1 MEWIYRLTEF
11 SRCDL
16 SALGLLVICFFFI
29 GLLIENAPASYPSVS
44 QLMAEYRRSWMRHMA
59 ARDVRIFD
67 AQVLNGLRQGTAFFA
82 SATMLATGGVLAL
95 IGNADKLIDVADDL
109 SLQPVAE
116 VVWEIKLF
124 LTLLLVT
131 NAFLKFVWAHRLF
144 GYCAILMAA
153 VPNAPEDPQCLQ
165 MSRKAGEVNI
175 TAARSYNRGLRA
187 IYFSIASIAWL
198 ISPMALMAATV
209 ITFGVLLR
217 REFLSRSRT
226 LLLDEG

>member
-1 MEWIYRLTEF
+1 
-11 SRCDL
+11 
-16 SALGLLVICFFFI
+16 
-29 GLLIENAPASYPSVS
+29 
-44 QLMAEYRRSWMRHMA
+44 MA

-109 SLQPVAE
+109 SLSPASDW
-116 VVWEIKLF
+116 VWEMKLLLTLF
-124 LTLLLVT
+124 LIT
-131 NAFLKFVWAHRLF
+131 NAFLKFVWSHRLF

-153 VPNAPEDPQCLQ
+153 VPNAPDDPQSLL

-198 ISPMALMAATV
+198 VSPWALIAATI
-209 ITFGVLLR
+209 ITVGVLLR
-217 REFLSRSRT
+217 REFMSKSRAV
-226 LLLDEG
+226 LLDKD

>member
-1 MEWIYRLTEF
+1 MDWIHQLTIF
-11 SRCDL
+11 SHWDL
-16 SALGLLVICFFFI
+16 SAVGLLLVCFIFI
-29 GLLIENAPASYPSVS
+29 GLLIENAPVSHPSVS
-44 QLMAEYRRSWMRHMA
+44 QLMAEYRRIWMRHMA

-82 SATMLATGGVLAL
+82 STTMLATGGVLAL
-95 IGNADKLIDVADDL
+95 IGNSDKLIDVADDL
-109 SLQPVAE
+109 SLQPVSE
-116 VVWEIKLF
+116 VVWKIKLL

-153 VPNAPEDPQCLQ
+153 VPNAPEDPQTLP

-198 ISPMALMAATV
+198 VGPLALITATV
-209 ITFGVLLR
+209 VTVSVLLR
-217 REFLSRSRT
+217 REFLSKSRA
-226 LLLDEG
+226 LLLAKD

>member
-1 MEWIYRLTEF
+1 M
-11 SRCDL
+11 
-16 SALGLLVICFFFI
+16 
-29 GLLIENAPASYPSVS
+29 
-44 QLMAEYRRSWMRHMA
+44 
-59 ARDVRIFD
+59 
-67 AQVLNGLRQGTAFFA
+67 
-82 SATMLATGGVLAL
+82 
-95 IGNADKLIDVADDL
+95 
-109 SLQPVAE
+109 QPVAE

-153 VPNAPEDPQCLQ
+153 VPNAPEDPQCLP

-198 ISPMALMAATV
+198 ISPVALMAATI

-217 REFLSRSRT
+217 REFLSKSRA
-226 LLLDEG
+226 LLLDKD

>member
-1 MEWIYRLTEF
+1 MDWINRLTVF
-11 SRCDL
+11 SNWDL
-16 SALGLLVICFFFI
+16 SAVGLILVCYVFI
-29 GLLIENAPASYPSVS
+29 GLLIENAPVSHPSVS
-44 QLMAEYRRSWMRHMA
+44 QLMAEHRRSWMRHMA

-95 IGNADKLIDVADDL
+95 IGNADTLIDVADDL
-109 SLQPVAE
+109 SLNPASDW
-116 VVWEIKLF
+116 VWEMKLL

-131 NAFLKFVWAHRLF
+131 NAFLKFVWSHRLF

-153 VPNAPEDPQCLQ
+153 VPNAPDDPQTLL

-198 ISPMALMAATV
+198 LGPWALLLATI
-209 ITFGVLLR
+209 ITVGVLLR
-217 REFLSRSRT
+217 REFMSKSRAV
-226 LLLDEG
+226 LLDKD

>member
-1 MEWIYRLTEF
+1 
-11 SRCDL
+11 
-16 SALGLLVICFFFI
+16 
-29 GLLIENAPASYPSVS
+29 
-44 QLMAEYRRSWMRHMA
+44 MA
-59 ARDVRIFD
+59 ARDVQIFD

-144 GYCAILMAA
+144 GYFAILMAA

-198 ISPMALMAATV
+198 ISPMALMAATM

-217 REFLSRSRT
+217 REFLSKSRA

>member
-1 MEWIYRLTEF
+1 
-11 SRCDL
+11 
-16 SALGLLVICFFFI
+16 
-29 GLLIENAPASYPSVS
+29 
-44 QLMAEYRRSWMRHMA
+44 MA
-59 ARDVRIFD
+59 ARDVQIFD
-67 AQVLNGLRQGTAFFA
+67 AQVLNGLRQGTEIFA
-82 SATMLATGGVLAL
+82 SATMLVTGCVLAL
-95 IGNADKLIDVADDL
+95 IGNADKLIDVADNL

-116 VVWEIKLF
+116 VIWEIKLF

-187 IYFSIASIAWL
+187 IHFSIASIAWL
-198 ISPMALMAATV
+198 ISPMPLIAATM

-217 REFLSRSRT
+217 REFLSKSRA

>member
-1 MEWIYRLTEF
+1 
-11 SRCDL
+11 
-16 SALGLLVICFFFI
+16 
-29 GLLIENAPASYPSVS
+29 
-44 QLMAEYRRSWMRHMA
+44 MA

-131 NAFLKFVWAHRLF
+131 NAFFEICLGPSPVWLLCHFDGGRAE
-144 GYCAILMAA
+144 CA
-153 VPNAPEDPQCLQ
+153 
-165 MSRKAGEVNI
+165 
-175 TAARSYNRGLRA
+175 
-187 IYFSIASIAWL
+187 
-198 ISPMALMAATV
+198 
-209 ITFGVLLR
+209 
-217 REFLSRSRT
+217 
-226 LLLDEG
+226 

>member
-1 MEWIYRLTEF
+1 
-11 SRCDL
+11 
-16 SALGLLVICFFFI
+16 
-29 GLLIENAPASYPSVS
+29 
-44 QLMAEYRRSWMRHMA
+44 MA

-144 GYCAILMAA
+144 GYCAVLMAA
-153 VPNAPEDPQCLQ
+153 VPNAPEDPQCL
-165 MSRKAGEVNI
+165 
-175 TAARSYNRGLRA
+175 
-187 IYFSIASIAWL
+187 
-198 ISPMALMAATV
+198 
-209 ITFGVLLR
+209 
-217 REFLSRSRT
+217 
-226 LLLDEG
+226 

>member
-1 MEWIYRLTEF
+1 MDWIHQLTIF
-11 SRCDL
+11 SHWDL
-16 SALGLLVICFFFI
+16 SAAGLLLVCFIFI
-29 GLLIENAPASYPSVS
+29 GLLIENAPVSHPSVS
-44 QLMAEYRRSWMRHMA
+44 QLMAEYRRIWMCHMA

-82 SATMLATGGVLAL
+82 STTMLATGGVLAL

-109 SLQPVAE
+109 SLQPVSE
-116 VVWEIKLF
+116 VVWKIKLL

-153 VPNAPEDPQCLQ
+153 VPNAPEDPQTLP

-198 ISPMALMAATV
+198 VGPLALITATV
-209 ITFGVLLR
+209 VTVSVLLR
-217 REFLSRSRT
+217 REFLSKSRA
-226 LLLDEG
+226 LLLAKD